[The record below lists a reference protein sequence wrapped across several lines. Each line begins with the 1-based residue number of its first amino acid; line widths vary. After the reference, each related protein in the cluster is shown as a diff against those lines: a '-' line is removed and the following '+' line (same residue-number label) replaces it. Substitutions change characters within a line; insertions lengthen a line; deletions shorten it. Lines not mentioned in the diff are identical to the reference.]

1 MSQTFLLEPD
11 IIAAA
16 ENVMPD
22 LNNDL
27 VLAKNFLKQ
36 QCAATGDTL
45 LVNKPFNQPK
55 TFQHFSLTWL
65 RNKNRTEL
73 KYSIAPRVVGL
84 IPILH
89 KHYSSVISF
98 GFPISRRSPE
108 KFLINSTEYTGFLH
122 TDTTTSWT

>member
-22 LNNDL
+22 LNNEL

-45 LVNKPFNQPK
+45 YDHLVDVIHKILSQKPPDVVDQFEQY
-55 TFQHFSLTWL
+55 SWEV
-65 RNKNRTEL
+65 KNEKFRPNFDL
-73 KYSIAPRVVGL
+73 LNDIY
-84 IPILH
+84 
-89 KHYSSVISF
+89 
-98 GFPISRRSPE
+98 RSPE
-108 KFLINSTEYTGFLH
+108 QLQLVRRVEEMFQVSLYALL
-122 TDTTTSWT
+122 

>member
-11 IIAAA
+11 IIAAT

-45 LVNKPFNQPK
+45 LVFMFN
-55 TFQHFSLTWL
+55 
-65 RNKNRTEL
+65 
-73 KYSIAPRVVGL
+73 
-84 IPILH
+84 
-89 KHYSSVISF
+89 
-98 GFPISRRSPE
+98 
-108 KFLINSTEYTGFLH
+108 
-122 TDTTTSWT
+122 